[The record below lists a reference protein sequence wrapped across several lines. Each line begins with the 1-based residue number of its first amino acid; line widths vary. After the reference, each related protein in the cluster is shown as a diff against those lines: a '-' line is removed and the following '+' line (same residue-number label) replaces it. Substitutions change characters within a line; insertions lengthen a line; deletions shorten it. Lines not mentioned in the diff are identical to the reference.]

1 MKALLRYFFG
11 LLYHQFAFTY
21 DLVAAAV
28 SFNRWK
34 GWVLQVI
41 PFIEGTRIL
50 EIGHGPGHLQ
60 RALLSNPD
68 RMVVGIDES
77 AQMGQLARRN
87 LTRFLHSAHRLST
100 PNTELRAYTQLSLTT
115 GIAQFLPFPNE
126 SFDTVVA
133 TFPTEYITDP
143 LTLAEVQRCLRKN
156 GRLITLPVALPKNL
170 LLDWLFKV
178 THQRPTEA
186 LEVIQTR
193 LKEPFVT
200 AGFITEVET
209 LDLRSGI
216 LLIIKAR
223 V

>member
-1 MKALLRYFFG
+1 MKALLRYFFR

-28 SFNRWK
+28 SFNHWK
-34 GWVLQVI
+34 DWVLKVI

-77 AQMGQLARRN
+77 AQMGRLARRN
-87 LTRFLHSAHRLST
+87 LRRFLHSAHRRPP
-100 PNTELRAYTQLSLTT
+100 PNAENRAYTQLSLTR

-126 SFDTVVA
+126 SFDTIVA
-133 TFPTEYITDP
+133 TFPTPYITDP

-156 GRLITLPVALPKNL
+156 GRLITMPVALPRNP

-186 LEVIQTR
+186 LEIIQAR
-193 LKEPFVT
+193 LKEPFVA
-200 AGFITEVET
+200 AGFKTEVET